1 MIPSCLGGPG
11 IWGMVFVISKLAMQL
26 RKLLL
31 LITGMV
37 LILVTGVFW
46 GTWFALSRTM
56 DKFPA
61 ETFVAIG
68 KEIMQNVATGMAIM
82 MPLGIIGL
90 LALLIMAGKRKKAHF
105 FWLLSALIFFV
116 LALAI
121 TLLIEVPIDNQ
132 IKTWTESIPENWQAI
147 RDRWQFYHTGR
158 TALSIGGMACFL
170 MAVIKRYS

>member
-1 MIPSCLGGPG
+1 MYRL
-11 IWGMVFVISKLAMQL
+11 
-26 RKLLL
+26 
-31 LITGMV
+31 
-37 LILVTGVFW
+37 
-46 GTWFALSRTM
+46 
-56 DKFPA
+56 PA

-90 LALLIMAGKRKKAHF
+90 LSLLLMAGRRKKAHF
-105 FWLLSALIFFV
+105 YWLLSALILFV

-132 IKTWTESIPENWQAI
+132 IKTWTADSLPGDWQTI
-147 RDRWQFYHTGR
+147 RDRWQFYHTDR
-158 TALSIGGMACFL
+158 TFLSIAGMACYL